1 MGDGTHFDRAQPSY
15 AYPVPRYNSGPAAPV
30 RPRGADAPFAPHILN
45 MPGQCSIQTGR
56 ISLQEP
62 PVLRDVIDAHRRIAP
77 YIHRTPLRQYPALGR
92 LVGPGTELW
101 VKHENQQILGSFKP
115 RGGVNLV
122 SRLDADELAR
132 GLVSASTGN
141 HGQSVAFAGKTFG
154 AAVTV
159 VVPEMVNPGKLQ
171 SMKDLGATIIQHGE
185 TFDESHEFSMQL
197 AAEKGMRHV
206 HSANEPMLI
215 AGVGTYAL
223 EIFEDLSDIDVLIVP
238 VGAGSGCSGAAI
250 VAAAVS
256 PSTEVIAVQAEA
268 APSVFRSWEGNSL
281 VEAEMAT
288 AAEGLATAHSYE
300 LPVSILRQ
308 HVRSFALVSE
318 QEIRTAIVHYL
329 EHARS
334 LVEGAGVVSLAAAIK
349 LKDRLA
355 GKRVVVVASGGNLSM
370 AHLRE
375 ALAD

>member
-1 MGDGTHFDRAQPSY
+1 M
-15 AYPVPRYNSGPAAPV
+15 
-30 RPRGADAPFAPHILN
+30 
-45 MPGQCSIQTGR
+45 
-56 ISLQEP
+56 QEP